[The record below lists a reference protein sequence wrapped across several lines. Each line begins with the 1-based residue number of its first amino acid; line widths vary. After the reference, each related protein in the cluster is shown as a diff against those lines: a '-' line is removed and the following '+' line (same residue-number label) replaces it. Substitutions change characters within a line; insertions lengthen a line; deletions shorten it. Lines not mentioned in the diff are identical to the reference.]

1 MKPSKTLEQLIYALL
16 VVLSLIAVWL
26 VLNAPANFLN
36 ARVVYQ
42 GF

>member
-1 MKPSKTLEQLIYALL
+1 MRRGVDRFVYAVI
-16 VVLSLIAVWL
+16 VVLSLTALWL

>member
-1 MKPSKTLEQLIYALL
+1 MKPIVDRFLYALV
-16 VVLSLIAVWL
+16 VVLSLAALWL
-26 VLNAPANFLN
+26 VFNAPSNFLN

>member
-1 MKPSKTLEQLIYALL
+1 MKPIVDRLIYSL
-16 VVLSLIAVWL
+16 VVMLSLVALWL

>member
-1 MKPSKTLEQLIYALL
+1 MKKPVERCLYVVII
-16 VVLSLIAVWL
+16 VLSLVALWL
-26 VLNAPANFLN
+26 VFNAPANFLN

>member
-1 MKPSKTLEQLIYALL
+1 MRPSIDRFVY
-16 VVLSLIAVWL
+16 VVIVALSLVALWL
-26 VLNAPANFLN
+26 VLNTPANFLN

>member
-1 MKPSKTLEQLIYALL
+1 MKPAIERLSYALI
-16 VVLSLIAVWL
+16 VVLALAALWL
-26 VLNAPANFLN
+26 VFNAPANFLN

>member
-1 MKPSKTLEQLIYALL
+1 MKPAAERLLYAL
-16 VVLSLIAVWL
+16 VVALSLVALWL
-26 VLNAPANFLN
+26 VFNAPANFMN

>member
-1 MKPSKTLEQLIYALL
+1 MTIRSIIECLIYAL
-16 VVLSLIAVWL
+16 VVMLSLVALWL
-26 VLNAPANFLN
+26 VASVPANFLN